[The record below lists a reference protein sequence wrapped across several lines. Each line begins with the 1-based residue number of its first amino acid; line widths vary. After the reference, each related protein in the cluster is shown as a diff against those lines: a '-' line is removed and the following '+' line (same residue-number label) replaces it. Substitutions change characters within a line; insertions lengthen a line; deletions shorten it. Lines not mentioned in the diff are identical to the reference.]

1 MSIFSLIFICLSV
14 IFYFI
19 KIIINIFIG
28 VWIVLYSYDNFCK
41 LNDRYYFMFFIIYR
55 VRININGKK
64 IYKKDIFDY
73 KYWEWDRCYIF
84 FFDFYYCLFDEKL
97 WGVDWYNSVIFDV
110 LSYK

>member
-28 VWIVLYSYDNFCK
+28 VWIVMYSYDNFCK

-55 VRININGKK
+55 VRINIYGEK

-97 WGVDWYNSVIFDV
+97 WVVDWYISVIFDV